1 MAHFNIYTN
10 NLNIFTCIN
19 YSMPNSFMDALST
32 SKNYVTRTLL
42 FNQIKTGD
50 PIIDT
55 FLTTIILSIFS
66 WIVNWLYDNE
76 FNKLFNFS
84 FDDIKILFFKK
95 NTIIIEGQRSSIT
108 SSYSYT
114 HNISSAYSDRFKAVW
129 NHIIKNIENNNSIY
143 KIKENHTNYQ
153 SSTINNDD
161 KRKNLDVYMVYQN
174 KHFLIDN
181 YIYAKAEI
189 ERESEKNEKEKT
201 NVKTDKII
209 IYIYS
214 YKYTMPELMKYID
227 NITEKYLL
235 SIKDNR
241 SNKRFIY
248 SLDKAELKEDDSKF
262 DCWREDLFESA
273 RTFNNIFFD
282 GKKQLIDKIDFFI
295 NNKDWYYQKGIT
307 YSLGIGLHGPPGT
320 GKTSFI
326 KALANYTNRHIIILS
341 LKLIK
346 TKAQLEN
353 LFFENTYNDD
363 NEAYSISWDKKII
376 VFEDI
381 DCIGDI
387 VLNREEK
394 EMNKKKSIRN
404 KNVNNN
410 DETVNVGDIIQTI
423 CELNDKSPTISIKNE
438 PSITLDDIL
447 NLWDGI
453 RETPGR
459 ILVIS
464 SNHYAK
470 LDPALVRPGRIDIT
484 HELSN
489 ASYNT
494 ISDIYLHLFGNQID
508 KNKLQKVKEN
518 FYSPAELI
526 NIYVSNK
533 NENDFMDR
541 LLKNQKV

>member
-1 MAHFNIYTN
+1 
-10 NLNIFTCIN
+10 
-19 YSMPNSFMDALST
+19 MPNTIMDAIDS

-55 FLTTIILSIFS
+55 FLTTVILGLFS
-66 WIVNWLYDNE
+66 WLVNWIYDKQIDRIFTNI
-76 FNKLFNFS
+76 S
-84 FDDIKILFFKK
+84 FDDIKSFFLNK
-95 NTIIIEGQRSSIT
+95 NTIIIEGQRSSIA
-108 SSYSYT
+108 SSYSNM
-114 HNISSAYSDRFKAVW
+114 HNISAAYSDRFKAVW
-129 NHIIKNIENNNSIY
+129 NHIIKNIENNKSIY

-153 SSTINNDD
+153 SSISNNNDD
-161 KRKNLDVYMVYQN
+161 RRKNLDVFMVYQN
-174 KHFLIDN
+174 KHFLIDDC
-181 YIYAKAEI
+181 IYAKAAI
-189 ERESEKNEKEKT
+189 EYEAENNEKEKT
-201 NVKTDKII
+201 SVRTDKII
-209 IYIYS
+209 LYIYS
-214 YKYTMPELMKYID
+214 YKYTMTELMRHID
-227 NITEKYLL
+227 DITEKYLS

-241 SNKRFIY
+241 ANKRFIY
-248 SLDKAELKEDDSKF
+248 SLDKVELKDDDSRF

-282 GKKQLIDKIDFFI
+282 GKKQLIDKIDFFL
-295 NNKDWYYQKGIT
+295 NNKNWYYDKGIP

-326 KALANYTNRHIIILS
+326 KALANYTNRHIVVLS

-346 TKAQLEN
+346 TKAQLEK

-363 NEAYSISWDKKII
+363 NEDYSINWNKKIL

-387 VLNREEK
+387 ILNREEK
-394 EMNKKKSIRN
+394 EKNKKHNVKSKIRDKKLN
-404 KNVNNN
+404 EK
-410 DETVNVGDIIQTI
+410 DESVKVGDIIQTI
-423 CELNDKSPTISIKNE
+423 CELNDSSPTVSLLKE
-438 PSITLDDIL
+438 QPITLDDIL

-459 ILVIS
+459 ILIIS
-464 SNHYAK
+464 SNHYDK
-470 LDPALVRPGRIDIT
+470 LDPALIRPGRIDIT

-489 ASYNT
+489 ASHNT
-494 ISDIYLHLFGNQID
+494 ISDIYFHLFGNKID
-508 KNKLQKVKEN
+508 KTLLSKVKDK

-533 NENDFMDR
+533 NEADFMDR
-541 LLKNQKV
+541 LLKNKKV